1 VGVIRQLPD
10 LLVNKIAAGEVV
22 ERPASVVKELIEN
35 SLDAGA
41 TRISVTIEEGGQRL
55 IRVADNGS
63 GIAAGEIHLAVS
75 AHATSKLADEDAL
88 FAIGT
93 LGFRGE
99 ALASIG
105 SVSNLLLSSRTPD
118 SDAGAEVRVIG
129 SRIKESTAVGRPP
142 GTTVEV
148 RDLFFNVPARR
159 KFLRTK
165 STETARVTEL
175 FTRLALAHPRIAFD
189 LTKNGRTSH
198 SLPGEQTTVQRIG
211 SFFGPEL
218 ADELMH
224 FQRTEHGLEIEGYAA
239 PPARARATGNWQYLF
254 VNGRWIRDRML
265 QFAMREAYRGL
276 MEHDR
281 FPVAF
286 VSLSLDT
293 AGVAVNVHPTK
304 IEVRWRD
311 GSAVRSQVLS
321 ALRETLQAA
330 DLTPALRASS
340 PHAQADESRNDQL
353 RHEAAAWFKRQIP
366 APASGAGGT
375 AASTSAGSFP
385 RSGAPGERTTV
396 DPYRSTG
403 SPSASDSV
411 SDRSRSADG
420 LSLWR
425 SYYGDSPSPD
435 MHQPE
440 LEGMVR
446 RAPGRALQ
454 LHNTYLVTE
463 TEEGLLII
471 DQHALHERVIY
482 EELRQRI
489 TRGAL
494 ESQRLLLPETLAV
507 TPAQM
512 SLLETHRDLLHRL
525 GMEVSPFGPDTVA
538 IQAFPSLL
546 ADTSARRVLGDLLD
560 KLAEDD
566 GAGDVEVLVHKLL
579 DMMACK
585 AAVKAGDPLTPE
597 EIDALIAQRGLVEKS
612 SNCPH
617 GRPTTLSMSVKEL
630 DKQFK
635 RR

>member
-1 VGVIRQLPD
+1 MGVIRQLPD

-41 TRISVTIEEGGQRL
+41 TRISVSIEEGGQRL
-55 IRVADNGS
+55 IRVADNGC
-63 GIAAGEIHLAVS
+63 GIAARDIHLAVS
-75 AHATSKLADEDAL
+75 AHATSKLADEAAL

-105 SVSNLLLSSRTPD
+105 SVSNLRLTSRTHD
-118 SDAGAEVRVIG
+118 ADAGAEVRVIG
-129 SRIKESTAVGRPP
+129 SRIKETTAVGRPP

-175 FTRLALAHPRIAFD
+175 FTRLALAHPPIAFD

-198 SLPGEQTTVQRIG
+198 SLPGGQTTVERIA
-211 SFFGPEL
+211 SFFGPEM

-224 FQRTEHGLEIEGYAA
+224 FQRTEHGLAIEGYAA

-281 FPVAF
+281 YPVAF
-286 VSLSLDT
+286 VYLTLDP
-293 AGVAVNVHPTK
+293 AGVDVNVHPTK

-311 GSAVRSQVLS
+311 GGTVRSQVLS
-321 ALRETLQAA
+321 ALRETLQVA
-330 DLTPALRASS
+330 DLTPALRAPS
-340 PHAQADESRNDQL
+340 PHAQVDDSRNDQL
-353 RHEAAAWFKRQIP
+353 RHEAAEWFKRQIP
-366 APASGAGGT
+366 APPTGSSGT
-375 AASTSAGSFP
+375 ADSTSRGAFP
-385 RSGAPGERTTV
+385 RGGALGDRTTV
-396 DPYRSTG
+396 APYRSTA
-403 SPSASDSV
+403 SHPASDSV
-411 SDRSRSADG
+411 SDRPRPADA

-425 SYYGDSPSPD
+425 TYYGDSPSPD
-435 MHQPE
+435 VHQPA
-440 LEGMVR
+440 LEGMVQ

-463 TEEGLLII
+463 TEDGLLII

-482 EELRQRI
+482 EELRKRI
-489 TRGAL
+489 TGGAL

-507 TPAQM
+507 TPDQM
-512 SLLETHRDLLHRL
+512 ALLETHRDLLQRL

-538 IQAFPSLL
+538 VQAFPSLL

-560 KLAEDD
+560 KLAENDA
-566 GAGDVEVLVHKLL
+566 GGDVEGLVHELL
-579 DMMACK
+579 EMMACK

-597 EIDALIAQRGLVEKS
+597 EIDALIAQRSLVEKS

-630 DKQFK
+630 EKQFK